1 MKGHTNHVHS
11 EAAQVHCCQGWPER
25 AATVP
30 SHQYYL
36 KQGFKPEHWNL
47 SKEDRP
53 ASEHGQKSPD
63 QGTLAW
69 TSRLSQHRVLTSTYA
84 RSS

>member
-1 MKGHTNHVHS
+1 MCILKQPRYTAAKAGQS
-11 EAAQVHCCQGWPER
+11 E